1 MKESTNNF
9 FRARN
14 NSKKKETRLRLI
26 FCGYKINSNKQ
37 SSKDLI
43 IVIGVYKAN
52 FLKQRSRFKQIN
64 KDTIYKGLK
73 YRNSTR
79 NANL

>member
-9 FRARN
+9 SLARN

-37 SSKDLI
+37 SFKDLI
-43 IVIGVYKAN
+43 IGLYKAK